1 MFICSCQGA
10 DALLSDL
17 GYLKLGM
24 NVQKCPALK
33 GRTFG
38 ELPGFF
44 PNATVYGLM
53 QHATHKC
60 LLLPP
65 HDTVLSPQVCAS
77 LSVVTAVLMVIPVG
91 LELC

>member
-1 MFICSCQGA
+1 MVICSCRGA
-10 DALLSDL
+10 DALLSDSR
-17 GYLKLGM
+17 YLKVGM

-65 HDTVLSPQVCAS
+65 HDTILSSQVCGS
-77 LSVVTAVLMVIPVG
+77 LSVATAFLMDIPVG